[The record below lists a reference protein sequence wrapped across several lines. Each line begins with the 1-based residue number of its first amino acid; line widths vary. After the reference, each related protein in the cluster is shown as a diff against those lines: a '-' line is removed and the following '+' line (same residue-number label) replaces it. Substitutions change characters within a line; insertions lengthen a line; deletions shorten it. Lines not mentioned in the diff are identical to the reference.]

1 MGKQTMGTPLH
12 SFTRRT
18 DSKLYRLQNPQAP
31 LVQNRAQAEYGFDEY
46 PSGCNAVVAVIA
58 YTGFD
63 MEDACIV
70 NKSSYERGF
79 GHASVYKN
87 ISVDLQQ
94 DRPADQLTRFIFH
107 NAYVEG
113 EAPIGLQQRGTGFR
127 PTASFA
133 VGDAVEHDIDV
144 DGLPAPGT
152 RLKEGDPF
160 YVVFDTVEKTHVVT
174 RYKEHEEAY
183 VDEVRLLG
191 SADRSAAATG
201 GGESSAGAVGA
212 PQRVSIKLRYNR
224 NPIVGDKFSSRHGQK
239 GVLSFLWPPEDMPFS
254 DSGMSPDVIINPHAF
269 PSRSAWF

>member
-1 MGKQTMGTPLH
+1 MGTPLH
-12 SFTRRT
+12 SFPRRT

-79 GHASVYKN
+79 GHASVYK
-87 ISVDLQQ
+87 SVAVDLCK
-94 DRPADQLTRFIFH
+94 DRPAGDVARFCFH

-113 EAPIGLQQRGTGFR
+113 EAPVRAPRGGGFR
-127 PTASFA
+127 PAPPSSP
-133 VGDAVEHDIDV
+133 GDPVEQSLEA

-152 RLKEGDPF
+152 LLEEGSPF
-160 YVVFDTVEKTHVVT
+160 YVVYDSVSRTHAVT
-174 RYKEHEEAY
+174 RYKEHERAY
-183 VDEVRLLG
+183 VDEVRVL
-191 SADRSAAATG
+191 SG
-201 GGESSAGAVGA
+201 GPGCEGLV
-212 PQRVSIKLRYNR
+212 QRVSIKLRYNR

-254 DSGMSPDVIINPHAF
+254 DAGMTPDVIINPHAF
-269 PSRSAWF
+269 PSRSACRPCALT